1 MSNQKNVLPFPTKTD
16 ATLLEF
22 RQTVSELVILEA
34 QLFKMLE
41 EVDLVES
48 RCGELMEKHDRLMEE
63 LRKKELIDLTMEV
76 VEKQYDD

>member
-1 MSNQKNVLPFPTKTD
+1 MSNKNNVLPFPTKTD

-22 RQTVSELVILEA
+22 RQTVSELIVLEA

-41 EVDLVES
+41 EVDLIEG
-48 RCGELMEKHDRLMEE
+48 RCQELMDKHDRLMEE

-76 VEKQYDD
+76 VQKQHDD